1 MLPAYLDA
9 HREIFEDGDVEKG
22 DLTSK
27 MKGLVLIEPEKEG
40 QAMSMTDIVERC
52 CEELHQFV
60 NAEGSNGVK
69 HLIAY

>member
-9 HREIFEDGDVEKG
+9 HREMFEGGDVEKG

-27 MKGLVLIEPEKEG
+27 VKGLILIEPEKKD
-40 QAMSMTDIVERC
+40 QVMSMSDIVERC

-60 NAEGSNGVK
+60 STERWSR
-69 HLIAY
+69 